1 MIERFFSTITITA
14 ARQSDGG
21 TNYQH
26 DTDTITLLSGPP
38 SCGKTSLLFQYAL
51 NCAAEPEGYV
61 VFICNRRRLE
71 AKPPFLSQGIDPS
84 SELFQRIQIK
94 YVEDDQ
100 AIKKYFAAFHLLQPP
115 PSAVIVDD
123 FGDLFHESKCQ
134 QRYGNA
140 RGRDLAMV
148 RVLALCQSAIVRANP
163 LAFDSVHPPRLP
175 SCDTDTAP
183 CKLLLSDTHHGD
195 APRLSY
201 IYKRWI
207 SSMFII
213 EGHGP
218 GSFLVKSM
226 DSLESTARTK
236 WTARYSIALQY
247 LVLEGITE
255 DAQPIWENHFYSKF
269 EVKGLTNWTKRS
281 QLLDRAET
289 MQR

>member
-1 MIERFFSTITITA
+1 MMERFFSTITITA
-14 ARQSDGG
+14 ARRSDGG

-26 DTDTITLLSGPP
+26 NTDPITLLSGPP

-61 VFICNRRRLE
+61 VFICNRRRFE

-84 SELFQRIQIK
+84 SEHFQRIQIK

-115 PSAVIVDD
+115 PSAIIVDD

-148 RVLALCQSAIVRANP
+148 RVLALCQSAIVRAN
-163 LAFDSVHPPRLP
+163 S
-175 SCDTDTAP
+175 DTDTAP

-201 IYKRWI
+201 IYKRSI

-218 GSFLVKSM
+218 GSFLVKNI
-226 DSLESTARTK
+226 DPLDSTARTK

-255 DAQPIWENHFYSKF
+255 DTQPTCSQSNPLLCLGF
-269 EVKGLTNWTKRS
+269 EG
-281 QLLDRAET
+281 
-289 MQR
+289 